1 MGSHGLAELCNIQIL
16 GYSEKLLKLT
26 EVFLPMA
33 SDNKIKD
40 RMDAYNRAKMPHLK
54 VDRMA
59 AD

>member
-1 MGSHGLAELCNIQIL
+1 MGSHGLAELCNNQIL